1 MPDKLSY
8 HICMCLI
15 LMPIVFVKTEKATP
29 TALKLK
35 LPIYID
41 KHADID
47 INNQFSILLTN
58 LLLTSNVESE
68 STYNITSTSVNRTL
82 NSNFQRF
89 FSDRIA

>member
-1 MPDKLSY
+1 MLNIDA
-8 HICMCLI
+8 HRIC
-15 LMPIVFVKTEKATP
+15 KDGKATP
-29 TALKLK
+29 TALKLN

-89 FSDRIA
+89 FLTALHKVN